1 MSLVRFRFWARRCS
15 SMVEH
20 QPSKLNTWVRFP
32 SPALKMNI
40 LFIMREWLSWWSTT
54 LPRSGS
60 RVRVPSRAL
69 LIYKRYPKRIPFV
82 YKRVLPDS
90 NGSYLRSTS
99 VGANGSP
106 LDFQHPVSH
115 NEGFR
120 RTRTFE
126 VSALLRS
133 VQNRHPP
140 DVVHRLAL
148 FLYTKGILKGYLL
161 YINESCRTRTVR
173 IFVPLRSVLTEVHW
187 TSSTPSRAMKDFAGL
202 ERFVSSFHFGRCRI
216 VFF

>member
-99 VGANGSP
+99 VGAGLCFFSFIR
-106 LDFQHPVSH
+106 DEGVAGAFFCVTSQHTGHWP
-115 NEGFR
+115 G
-120 RTRTFE
+120 
-126 VSALLRS
+126 
-133 VQNRHPP
+133 
-140 DVVHRLAL
+140 L
-148 FLYTKGILKGYLL
+148 F
-161 YINESCRTRTVR
+161 
-173 IFVPLRSVLTEVHW
+173 
-187 TSSTPSRAMKDFAGL
+187 
-202 ERFVSSFHFGRCRI
+202 
-216 VFF
+216 

>member
-106 LDFQHPVSH
+106 MDFQHPVSR
-115 NEGFR
+115 NEG
-120 RTRTFE
+120 
-126 VSALLRS
+126 LR
-133 VQNRHPP
+133 
-140 DVVHRLAL
+140 
-148 FLYTKGILKGYLL
+148 
-161 YINESCRTRTVR
+161 RTRTVR
-173 IFVPLRSVLTEVHW
+173 IFVPLRSVLTEVQW
-187 TSSTPSRAMKDFAGL
+187 TSSTPSRAMKDSAGL

>member
-90 NGSYLRSTS
+90 NGSR
-99 VGANGSP
+99 SP
-106 LDFQHPVSH
+106 LCSGRCRTDIHRMSCTVS
-115 NEGFR
+115 
-120 RTRTFE
+120 
-126 VSALLRS
+126 RS
-133 VQNRHPP
+133 IRK
-140 DVVHRLAL
+140 RLEPI
-148 FLYTKGILKGYLL
+148 YMQ
-161 YINESCRTRTVR
+161 ESCRTRTVR
-173 IFVPLRSVLTEVHW
+173 IYIPLRSVQGQDYFFSFIRNEGVAGAFFQRNK
-187 TSSTPSRAMKDFAGL
+187 STYWPLAWLVLNS
-202 ERFVSSFHFGRCRI
+202 ETHV
-216 VFF
+216 

>member
-106 LDFQHPVSH
+106 LDFQHPVSR
-115 NEGFR
+115 NEGLR
-120 RTRTFE
+120 RTRRFE

-133 VQNRHPP
+133 VR
-140 DVVHRLAL
+140 
-148 FLYTKGILKGYLL
+148 G
-161 YINESCRTRTVR
+161 
-173 IFVPLRSVLTEVHW
+173 
-187 TSSTPSRAMKDFAGL
+187 
-202 ERFVSSFHFGRCRI
+202 RI
-216 VFF
+216 VFFSFIRDEGVAGAVFLRNKSTYWPLAWLVLNSETHV

>member
-1 MSLVRFRFWARRCS
+1 MCLWI
-15 SMVEH
+15 
-20 QPSKLNTWVRFP
+20 
-32 SPALKMNI
+32 AL
-40 LFIMREWLSWWSTT
+40 FMREWLSWWSTT

-106 LDFQHPVSH
+106 MDFQHPVSR
-115 NEGFR
+115 NEGLC

-140 DVVHRLAL
+140 DVVHRLAQW
-148 FLYTKGILKGYLL
+148 
-161 YINESCRTRTVR
+161 RT
-173 IFVPLRSVLTEVHW
+173 PPDSNGSYLRS
-187 TSSTPSRAMKDFAGL
+187 TSVGAGL
-202 ERFVSSFHFGRCRI
+202 CFFSFIRDEG
-216 VFF
+216 VAGAFFQRNKSTYWPLAWLVLNSETHV

>member
-90 NGSYLRSTS
+90 NVRGLRSAP
-99 VGANGSP
+99 VGAEPTSTG
-106 LDFQHPVSH
+106 
-115 NEGFR
+115 
-120 RTRTFE
+120 
-126 VSALLRS
+126 
-133 VQNRHPP
+133 
-140 DVVHRLAL
+140 
-148 FLYTKGILKGYLL
+148 
-161 YINESCRTRTVR
+161 CRA
-173 IFVPLRSVLTEVHW
+173 
-187 TSSTPSRAMKDFAGL
+187 PSRAMKDSAGL

>member
-90 NGSYLRSTS
+90 NGSR
-99 VGANGSP
+99 SP
-106 LDFQHPVSH
+106 LCSGRCRTDIHRMSCTVS
-115 NEGFR
+115 
-120 RTRTFE
+120 
-126 VSALLRS
+126 RS
-133 VQNRHPP
+133 IRK
-140 DVVHRLAL
+140 RLEP
-148 FLYTKGILKGYLL
+148 I
-161 YINESCRTRTVR
+161 YIIYMQESCRTRTVR
-173 IFVPLRSVLTEVHW
+173 GLRSASVGAEP
-187 TSSTPSRAMKDFAGL
+187 TSTGCRAPSRAQS
-202 ERFVSSFHFGRCRI
+202 ERG
-216 VFF
+216 

>member
-90 NGSYLRSTS
+90 NGSR
-99 VGANGSP
+99 SP
-106 LDFQHPVSH
+106 LCSGRCRTDIHRMSCTVS
-115 NEGFR
+115 
-120 RTRTFE
+120 
-126 VSALLRS
+126 RS
-133 VQNRHPP
+133 IRK
-140 DVVHRLAL
+140 RLEPI
-148 FLYTKGILKGYLL
+148 YMQ
-161 YINESCRTRTVR
+161 ESCRTRTVR
-173 IFVPLRSVLTEVHW
+173 GLRSALVGAEP
-187 TSSTPSRAMKDFAGL
+187 TSTGCRAPSRAMKDSAGL

>member
-99 VGANGSP
+99 VGAGLCFFSFIR
-106 LDFQHPVSH
+106 DEGVAGAFFSVTSQHTGHWP
-115 NEGFR
+115 G
-120 RTRTFE
+120 
-126 VSALLRS
+126 
-133 VQNRHPP
+133 
-140 DVVHRLAL
+140 L
-148 FLYTKGILKGYLL
+148 FV
-161 YINESCRTRTVR
+161 N
-173 IFVPLRSVLTEVHW
+173 TE
-187 TSSTPSRAMKDFAGL
+187 
-202 ERFVSSFHFGRCRI
+202 
-216 VFF
+216 

>member
-90 NGSYLRSTS
+90 NVRGLRSAP
-99 VGANGSP
+99 VGAEPTSTG
-106 LDFQHPVSH
+106 
-115 NEGFR
+115 
-120 RTRTFE
+120 
-126 VSALLRS
+126 
-133 VQNRHPP
+133 
-140 DVVHRLAL
+140 
-148 FLYTKGILKGYLL
+148 
-161 YINESCRTRTVR
+161 CRA
-173 IFVPLRSVLTEVHW
+173 
-187 TSSTPSRAMKDFAGL
+187 PSRAMKNSAGL

-216 VFF
+216 VFFSFIRDEGVAGAFFSVTSQHTGHWPGLF

>member
-106 LDFQHPVSH
+106 MDFQHPVSR
-115 NEGFR
+115 NEG
-120 RTRTFE
+120 
-126 VSALLRS
+126 LR
-133 VQNRHPP
+133 
-140 DVVHRLAL
+140 
-148 FLYTKGILKGYLL
+148 
-161 YINESCRTRTVR
+161 RTRTVR
-173 IFVPLRSVLTEVHW
+173 GLRSAPVG
-187 TSSTPSRAMKDFAGL
+187 AGL
-202 ERFVSSFHFGRCRI
+202 CFFSFIRDEG
-216 VFF
+216 VAGAFFQRNKLTYWPLAWLVLNSETHV

>member
-106 LDFQHPVSH
+106 MDFQHPVSR
-115 NEGFR
+115 NEGLC

-133 VQNRHPP
+133 LQSERPL
-140 DVVHRLAL
+140 DVLQRLAVSKIRVPSYSGSVIC
-148 FLYTKGILKGYLL
+148 LYK
-161 YINESCRTRTVR
+161 
-173 IFVPLRSVLTEVHW
+173 
-187 TSSTPSRAMKDFAGL
+187 
-202 ERFVSSFHFGRCRI
+202 
-216 VFF
+216 

>member
-69 LIYKRYPKRIPFV
+69 FFARKKDIRMDILFFV
-82 YKRVLPDS
+82 KAEPDRALHPRAGIEVS
-90 NGSYLRSTS
+90 AHVKWAS
-99 VGANGSP
+99 VGAKPGTSN
-106 LDFQHPVSH
+106 L
-115 NEGFR
+115 
-120 RTRTFE
+120 
-126 VSALLRS
+126 
-133 VQNRHPP
+133 
-140 DVVHRLAL
+140 VHCIA
-148 FLYTKGILKGYLL
+148 F
-161 YINESCRTRTVR
+161 NDNVW
-173 IFVPLRSVLTEVHW
+173 H
-187 TSSTPSRAMKDFAGL
+187 RAK
-202 ERFVSSFHFGRCRI
+202 
-216 VFF
+216 

>member
-106 LDFQHPVSH
+106 MDFQHPVSR
-115 NEGFR
+115 NEG
-120 RTRTFE
+120 
-126 VSALLRS
+126 LR
-133 VQNRHPP
+133 
-140 DVVHRLAL
+140 
-148 FLYTKGILKGYLL
+148 
-161 YINESCRTRTVR
+161 RTRTVR
-173 IFVPLRSVLTEVHW
+173 GLRSASVG
-187 TSSTPSRAMKDFAGL
+187 AGL
-202 ERFVSSFHFGRCRI
+202 CFFSFIRDEG
-216 VFF
+216 VAGAFFQRNKSTYWPLAWLVLNSETHV

>member
-90 NGSYLRSTS
+90 NGSYLHSTS

-106 LDFQHPVSH
+106 MDFQHPVSR
-115 NEGFR
+115 NEGLR

-148 FLYTKGILKGYLL
+148 NQK
-161 YINESCRTRTVR
+161 EVRTDIYARVL
-173 IFVPLRSVLTEVHW
+173 PDSNGSYLRS
-187 TSSTPSRAMKDFAGL
+187 TSVGAGL
-202 ERFVSSFHFGRCRI
+202 CFFSFIRDEG
-216 VFF
+216 VAGAFFSVTSQHTGHWPGLF

>member
-90 NGSYLRSTS
+90 NVRGLRSAP
-99 VGANGSP
+99 VGAEPTSTG
-106 LDFQHPVSH
+106 
-115 NEGFR
+115 
-120 RTRTFE
+120 
-126 VSALLRS
+126 
-133 VQNRHPP
+133 
-140 DVVHRLAL
+140 
-148 FLYTKGILKGYLL
+148 
-161 YINESCRTRTVR
+161 CRA
-173 IFVPLRSVLTEVHW
+173 
-187 TSSTPSRAMKDFAGL
+187 PSRAMKDSAGL

-216 VFF
+216 VFFSFIRDEGVAGAFFSVTSQHTGHWPGLF

>member
-40 LFIMREWLSWWSTT
+40 LFIMREWLCWWSTT

-99 VGANGSP
+99 VGAGLCFFSFIRDEGVAGAFFQRNKSTYWP
-106 LDFQHPVSH
+106 L
-115 NEGFR
+115 
-120 RTRTFE
+120 
-126 VSALLRS
+126 AWL
-133 VQNRHPP
+133 
-140 DVVHRLAL
+140 
-148 FLYTKGILKGYLL
+148 
-161 YINESCRTRTVR
+161 
-173 IFVPLRSVLTEVHW
+173 VLNSETHV
-187 TSSTPSRAMKDFAGL
+187 
-202 ERFVSSFHFGRCRI
+202 
-216 VFF
+216 

>member
-60 RVRVPSRAL
+60 RVRVPSRAFF
-69 LIYKRYPKRIPFV
+69 IYKRYPKRIPFV

-99 VGANGSP
+99 VGAGLCFFSFIR
-106 LDFQHPVSH
+106 DEGVAGAFFSVTSQHTGHWP
-115 NEGFR
+115 G
-120 RTRTFE
+120 
-126 VSALLRS
+126 
-133 VQNRHPP
+133 
-140 DVVHRLAL
+140 L
-148 FLYTKGILKGYLL
+148 F
-161 YINESCRTRTVR
+161 
-173 IFVPLRSVLTEVHW
+173 
-187 TSSTPSRAMKDFAGL
+187 
-202 ERFVSSFHFGRCRI
+202 
-216 VFF
+216 